1 MMQAVVID
9 DDKGC
14 RKTIEDILQENC
26 PDIQITGQAAS
37 VEEGKQTIIKNKP
50 DLLFL
55 DIELTDGNAFD
66 LLAEIKDIGFHVI
79 FITAFDQYAI
89 QAIRH
94 SAIDYI
100 LKPIDPDL
108 FLKAVNK
115 ARQINTNNDLLARQ
129 VKLLIDNRN
138 NFNKIALPTIDGLRF
153 INIDDIIYCKS
164 EANYTWVYLKN
175 NENFLVTKTLKE
187 YDETLSKNNFVR
199 IHQSYLININYV
211 ERYVKGK
218 GGSVIMSDG
227 TEILVSRRKKE
238 YFLRI
243 MKGKI

>member
-9 DDKGC
+9 DDQGC
-14 RKTIEDILQENC
+14 RQTVKNILKENC
-26 PDIQITGQAAS
+26 PDIQVAGEAAS
-37 VEEGKQTIIKNKP
+37 VEDGKTIITKHKP

-55 DIELTDGNAFD
+55 DIELTDGIAFD
-66 LLAEIKDIGFHVI
+66 LLSEIKDLSFHVI

-94 SAIDYI
+94 SAIDYL
-100 LKPIDPDL
+100 LKPIDPEL
-108 FLKAVNK
+108 FIKAVNK
-115 ARQINTNNDLLARQ
+115 ARQINVNNDLLAKQ
-129 VKLLIDNRN
+129 VKILIDNKN

-175 NENFLVTKTLKE
+175 NESFLVTKTLKE

-199 IHQSYLININYV
+199 VHQSYLININYV
-211 ERYVKGK
+211 EKYVKGK
-218 GGSVIMSDG
+218 GGSVIMADG

-238 YFLRI
+238 HFLSI
-243 MKGKI
+243 MKGKA